1 MGKGALN
8 IVVPFLIKS
17 SADSEARHK
26 NKSTRAYQK
35 EIFCGPIYASISVIP
50 EILSGYLHG
59 NLFFKP
65 ISEIKLSRTVD
76 IPEDE
81 YGYWRTNRGSVAW
94 AATLS
99 LDKIYWNFNEELK
112 LAIPVS

>member
-17 SADSEARHK
+17 SADSEASNK

-65 ISEIKLSRTVD
+65 ISEIKLSRTVKICQKMNMVIGAPTGD
-76 IPEDE
+76 
-81 YGYWRTNRGSVAW
+81 
-94 AATLS
+94 LS
-99 LDKIYWNFNEELK
+99 PGRPPCRSIKFIGILMR
-112 LAIPVS
+112 S